1 MMFISIILLFMKDW
15 NLVEIEITH
24 LAICYHELGALKED
38 KMCSFRKLGQ
48 QLGTVNS
55 WYNIK
60 LEK

>member
-1 MMFISIILLFMKDW
+1 MKDW

-38 KMCSFRKLGQ
+38 KNCSFRKLGQ